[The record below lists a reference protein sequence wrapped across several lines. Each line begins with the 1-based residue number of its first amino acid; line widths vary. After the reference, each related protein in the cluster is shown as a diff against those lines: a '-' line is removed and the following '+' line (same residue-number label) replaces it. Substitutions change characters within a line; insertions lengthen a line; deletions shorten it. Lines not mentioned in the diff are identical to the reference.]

1 MRLQLYAKI
10 DDPKLLKKSIHE
22 RGSVFFHTDNEG
34 NIVKVVYF
42 SGLRVVEYNGNVDEK
57 LAMLIR
63 AEGFA
68 VDLLEVD
75 EFQDSIRIVQGKQTE

>member
-1 MRLQLYAKI
+1 MKLQLYAKI
-10 DDPKLLKKSIHE
+10 NDPKLLQKSIHE
-22 RGSVFFHTDNEG
+22 RGSMFYHIDNEG

-42 SGLRVVEYNGNVDEK
+42 SGLRVVEYNGKVDEK

-75 EFQDSIRIVQGKQTE
+75 EFQDSIRIIQGKQTE

>member
-1 MRLQLYAKI
+1 MRLQLYAKVN
-10 DDPKLLKKSIHE
+10 DPKLLQKSIHE
-22 RGSVFFHTDNEG
+22 RGSMFYHTDNEG

-57 LAMLIR
+57 LALLIR

-75 EFQDSIRIVQGKQTE
+75 EFQDSIRIVQGKKAE